1 MVIRV
6 GMGEVVVTVPYNT
19 LATTLGSCVAVC
31 LYDYKKKVGGMAH
44 IVLPKSRNIE
54 KQKQPCK
61 FADIAVPDIISK
73 MLIRGSL
80 KRNIVAKITGG
91 ANMFPQIDKKV
102 LNIGKEN
109 INAVKITLKEWGVNI
124 NGEDLGGEK
133 GRKIEFDLSTGLL
146 VVERLKGATMIL

>member
-1 MVIRV
+1 MNRMVIRV
-6 GMGEVVVTVPYNT
+6 GMGEVIVTVPDNT
-19 LATTLGSCVAVC
+19 LSTTLGSCVAVC
-31 LYDYKKKVGGMAH
+31 LYDNKKKMGGMAH

-80 KRNIVAKITGG
+80 KHNIIAKITGG

-102 LNIGKEN
+102 LNIGDEN
-109 INAVKITLKEWGVNI
+109 IKAVKKNPEGM
-124 NGEDLGGEK
+124 GY
-133 GRKIEFDLSTGLL
+133 
-146 VVERLKGATMIL
+146 